1 MSEPVVYP
9 EGIMDHH
16 FDQQD
21 AVWFQNDINP
31 IATVVYGNREAS
43 VYVLGDVRV
52 RVEDFVHR
60 NVDAILDAGIYND
73 AQLSDAEER
82 GDIEFLNNNWF
93 EVLEVGSDDVT
104 GVIEHTIHAAIDA
117 AVNYLKS

>member
-9 EGIMDHH
+9 EGVLD
-16 FDQQD
+16 FTDQQD

-31 IATVVYGNREAS
+31 VATVVYGDREVS
-43 VYVLGDVRV
+43 VFVMGEVRV

-60 NVDAILDAGIYND
+60 NVDSILAAGIYND
-73 AQLSDAEER
+73 EQLSAAEER

-93 EVLEVGSDDVT
+93 EIIENDDDYTSIVA
-104 GVIEHTIHAAIDA
+104 HTLHGAINA
-117 AVNYLKS
+117 AVDYLVG